1 MISLNFPVL
10 ISVYFCKLRLEFI
23 FLTKFVNFDGFD
35 RGLFLVLLSF
45 LFFFFFFCFLLL
57 YIWSFTLVLSDFTYK
72 IIFIDKNEE

>member
-1 MISLNFPVL
+1 MVL
-10 ISVYFCKLRLEFI
+10 IVDVFSLI
-23 FLTKFVNFDGFD
+23 F
-35 RGLFLVLLSF
+35 LLSF